1 MNGVPWITRI
11 CPKVS
16 LDRKTVRAGTLKCVS
31 LCSSRRTLCTSSA
44 QTHVGSKSGC
54 IEKIFS
60 KSVFLLKQ
68 HAQNLPGTGLV
79 YFYILGHFLLTVC
92 SCHKSQT
99 FFYIFYSTLQ
109 LSNASADT
117 LCSSLSHWC
126 FHKLGFSFTHEISHY
141 TVLFPH
147 IVGKKIL
154 IYVPAA
160 TYCTAA
166 DSWVCGVSLNTPTKK
181 VYTTQPVSLAADDE
195 AILTTQTCRQW
206 WIARLRLI
214 WNLHIKMKKKEKRRR
229 NPQHLSINLFM
240 AHFRLLVCFLER

>member
-44 QTHVGSKSGC
+44 QTHVGSKCGC

-99 FFYIFYSTLQ
+99 FL
-109 LSNASADT
+109 N
-117 LCSSLSHWC
+117 
-126 FHKLGFSFTHEISHY
+126 
-141 TVLFPH
+141 VLFHSAAFKCVCRHSLQQSVTLMLSQTWVQFHTWNKPLH
-147 IVGKKIL
+147 CIVPTHCWQKNIDLRSSGNIL
-154 IYVPAA
+154 YSCWLIGVWSVLEHTNKESLHNTAGLISSRWWGNFDNANVQTVMDCTSQAHLKPA
-160 TYCTAA
+160 
-166 DSWVCGVSLNTPTKK
+166 
-181 VYTTQPVSLAADDE
+181 
-195 AILTTQTCRQW
+195 
-206 WIARLRLI
+206 
-214 WNLHIKMKKKEKRRR
+214 H
-229 NPQHLSINLFM
+229 
-240 AHFRLLVCFLER
+240 

>member
-1 MNGVPWITRI
+1 MNGAPWITRI

-31 LCSSRRTLCTSSA
+31 LCSSRRTHCTSSA
-44 QTHVGSKSGC
+44 QTHVGSKCGC

-117 LCSSLSHWC
+117 VCSSLSHWC
-126 FHKLGFSFTHEISHY
+126 FPKLGFSFTHEISHY

-147 IVGKKIL
+147 IVGKKKYWFTFQRQHTVQL
-154 IYVPAA
+154 LTHGCVECPW
-160 TYCTAA
+160 THQQR
-166 DSWVCGVSLNTPTKK
+166 KF
-181 VYTTQPVSLAADDE
+181 TQHS
-195 AILTTQTCRQW
+195 RS
-206 WIARLRLI
+206 
-214 WNLHIKMKKKEKRRR
+214 H
-229 NPQHLSINLFM
+229 
-240 AHFRLLVCFLER
+240 

>member
-1 MNGVPWITRI
+1 MNGAPWITRI

-117 LCSSLSHWC
+117 VCSSLSHWC

-147 IVGKKIL
+147 IVGKKNIDLRSSGNIL
-154 IYVPAA
+154 YSCWLMGVWSVLEHTNKESLHNTAGLISSRWWGNFDNANVQTVMDCTSQAHLKPA
-160 TYCTAA
+160 
-166 DSWVCGVSLNTPTKK
+166 
-181 VYTTQPVSLAADDE
+181 
-195 AILTTQTCRQW
+195 
-206 WIARLRLI
+206 
-214 WNLHIKMKKKEKRRR
+214 H
-229 NPQHLSINLFM
+229 
-240 AHFRLLVCFLER
+240 